1 IIMASGNIKTVYDI
15 FQSMESGPTSTPT
28 YPNAQA
34 WLDHHSRSLGLFING
49 KFVLP
54 ADRQSCSL
62 TDSSGSVICSTV
74 CAEDDDISQCASSA
88 ADGYQVWSELTCRQ
102 RADVLL
108 RLVGIVGQHGQC
120 VSELCGLCGASCSP
134 STVVRLLQYY
144 GSWAQL
150 RDAFIGGW
158 KPLGVVAVVVS
169 DDCSF
174 YSLLLKVIPALA
186 MGNSVVVVPGR
197 AKAPP
202 CLLLAQ
208 LVLAAGLP
216 AGALNVLTG
225 SDSSLGAKVAQ
236 NPSISYVTYSGNKNG
251 ALLCEAAAGWGIPVS
266 VSVCVGSSCPFI
278 VFDTAD
284 IDSAVDGLIEAAFR
298 TKTDVHW
305 VLCVQERVVESVLA
319 RLRLRMAGLKCL
331 ALSGDE
337 DRLLVDA
344 AVQEAQQQGAT
355 LIQSCTPPSSG
366 AQYPPTVLCKS
377 APSSPF
383 VVSPPPGPLLPL
395 LAFRSSNEAVALGN
409 HTPHGQAASIW
420 TEDLTLALETAK
432 SLSVGAVW
440 VNSYSVFDPCLP
452 MSGHR
457 DSGTCTDGGQ
467 EGLYQFLR
475 APSFASSHPRSSPIS
490 LDYAKFGSGALTAVI
505 PDDPGASLIIH
516 SFLRPKTSPLSAP
529 KHYLQFV
536 GGKPCKS
543 VSGGSVAVEAPGGG
557 GVLGYC
563 PEGGRKDVRNAVEA
577 ASKVQPGWMKKSPSA
592 RAQSLNSLAKGLDAR
607 RRDLAASVSAQTG
620 VSLDEAEKEVEL
632 SIVRLGDWAAYCDK
646 LKGGSLPMPQSGFAI
661 SVPEAVGVVG
671 VLLPDNNPLYSLVTL
686 LGAAV
691 ATGNA
696 VIIVP
701 SQKYPLPA
709 LLFIQVLQACDLPAG
724 LVSILTGR
732 RDQLTAAL
740 ANHSVIKALWYW
752 GSPE

>member
-1 IIMASGNIKTVYDI
+1 
-15 FQSMESGPTSTPT
+15 MESGPTSTPT

-158 KPLGVVAVVVS
+158 KPLGEVWWRS
-169 DDCSF
+169 
-174 YSLLLKVIPALA
+174 
-186 MGNSVVVVPGR
+186 
-197 AKAPP
+197 
-202 CLLLAQ
+202 
-208 LVLAAGLP
+208 
-216 AGALNVLTG
+216 
-225 SDSSLGAKVAQ
+225 SSLMTALFILYFSK
-236 NPSISYVTYSGNKNG
+236 SYQHWPWNG

-432 SLSVGAVW
+432 S
-440 VNSYSVFDPCLP
+440 
-452 MSGHR
+452 
-457 DSGTCTDGGQ
+457 
-467 EGLYQFLR
+467 
-475 APSFASSHPRSSPIS
+475 
-490 LDYAKFGSGALTAVI
+490 
-505 PDDPGASLIIH
+505 
-516 SFLRPKTSPLSAP
+516 AP

-671 VLLPDNNPLYSLVTL
+671 VLLPDNNPLYSLV
-686 LGAAV
+686 
-691 ATGNA
+691 
-696 VIIVP
+696 
-701 SQKYPLPA
+701 
-709 LLFIQVLQACDLPAG
+709 LQACDLPAG

-752 GSPE
+752 GSPEGCQYLQHTCTSPLKTLCLFSQKNEEEADWTHPSIMEEMWRNAVEWKSIWIPTA